1 MIGGN
6 ACFLCIY
13 RCNNLNLSNNNA
25 MKKTLTLLLCFISLG
40 AQHVCSQIESTPIEN
55 AAQPAKIISVGDFG
69 LRPNSRINAVPY
81 VQKALEACRK
91 HPGSVLKFPKG
102 RYDFWAAHAVE
113 RDYYETNTYDNN
125 PKTLAIVL
133 DNMQDVMIDGD
144 GSEFIMHGRMQPV
157 TLHKSKNI
165 TLRNFS
171 VDWDIPLTAQAT
183 VLKKTPQYMEVE
195 IDTRQYPYVIENNR
209 LMFVGEGWKSGMWSI
224 MQFEPDTHFV
234 AYNTGDN
241 IGWRGYNAEE
251 VRPGVVRISD
261 PKNEINHLW
270 PVEGTLLALR
280 HSDRDHAGVFLYHSE
295 NVVMEHLNIYHT
307 CGLGVL
313 SQYSKDITLNDVH
326 MVPNKEK
333 GRVFSGHDD
342 GFHFMG
348 CSGLLKIENCSWAGL
363 MDDPINIHG
372 TCSRIMEVLS
382 PTRIKCRF
390 MQNMSEGME
399 WGRAGEKVGFIEST
413 TMHTVATGV
422 MTKFEAINKA
432 DFIVELS
439 EPLPAGV
446 GEGFALENLTCTPDA
461 EIRNNHFGSCR
472 ARGLLVSTPG
482 KVIIEDNVFES
493 SGSAILI
500 AGDANAWYESGAVKD
515 VLIRRNQFM
524 YPCNS
529 SLYQFCEAV
538 ISIDPEIPEPKAR
551 YPYHRNI
558 RIEDNTF
565 YLFDYPILFARSV
578 DGLSFT
584 GNVLVRDT
592 TYQPY
597 HYRKAGITLQACRNV
612 RIGKNVVKGD
622 VLGRNVVVEK
632 MKPSDVKFSKERFF
646 KLIK

>member
-1 MIGGN
+1 
-6 ACFLCIY
+6 
-13 RCNNLNLSNNNA
+13 
-25 MKKTLTLLLCFISLG
+25 MKKTFIIFLCLIAFGLQQSNSQTSSTL
-40 AQHVCSQIESTPIEN
+40 IEN
-55 AAQPAKIISVGDFG
+55 TAQPVKVVSVNDFG

-81 VQKALEACRK
+81 VQKALEVCRK
-91 HPGSVLKFPKG
+91 HPGSILKFPKG

-113 RDYYETNTYDNN
+113 REYYETNTYDNN

-133 DNMQDVMIDGD
+133 DEIQDVMIDGD
-144 GSEFIMHGRMQPV
+144 SSEFIMHGRMQPI
-157 TLHKSKNI
+157 TLHHCKNI

-171 VDWDIPLTAQAT
+171 IDWEIPLTAQGT
-183 VLKKTPQYMEVE
+183 VLKKTPDYMEVE
-195 IDTRQYPYVIENNR
+195 IDTKQYPYIIENNN
-209 LMFVGEGWKSGMWSI
+209 LMFVGEGWKSRCWSI
-224 MQFEPDTHFV
+224 MQFDPKTHFV
-234 AYNTGDN
+234 SYNTGDN
-241 IGWRGYNAEE
+241 IGWRAYKTEE

-270 PVEGTLLALR
+270 PVAGTLVVLR
-280 HSDRDHAGVFLYHSE
+280 HSDRDHAGLFLYHSE

-313 SQYSKDITLNDVH
+313 SQYSKNITLDDVH
-326 MVPNKEK
+326 LKPNFRK

-382 PTRIKCRF
+382 PNRIKCRF
-390 MQNMSEGME
+390 MQDMSAGME
-399 WGRAGEKVGFIEST
+399 WGRSGEKVGFIENK
-413 TMHTVATGV
+413 TMHTVGTGTITNFDV
-422 MTKFEAINKA
+422 INKA
-432 DFIVELS
+432 EFIVELS
-439 EPLPAGV
+439 EPLSAGV
-446 GEGFALENLTCTPDA
+446 GAGYALENLTCTPDA
-461 EIRNNHFGSCR
+461 EIRHNYFGSCR

-482 KVIIEDNVFES
+482 KVIIEDNVFDS

-515 VLIRRNQFM
+515 VLIRHNQFL

-538 ISIDPEIPEPKAR
+538 ISIDPEIPEPDVR

-558 RIEDNTF
+558 RIEENTF
-565 YLFDYPILFARSV
+565 NLFDYPILFARSV

-584 GNVLVRDT
+584 NNLLVRDT

-597 HYRKAGITLQACRNV
+597 HYRKAGITLEACRNV
-612 RIGKNVVKGD
+612 RIGKNVVNGD
-622 VLGRNVVVEK
+622 VLGHDVVLEK